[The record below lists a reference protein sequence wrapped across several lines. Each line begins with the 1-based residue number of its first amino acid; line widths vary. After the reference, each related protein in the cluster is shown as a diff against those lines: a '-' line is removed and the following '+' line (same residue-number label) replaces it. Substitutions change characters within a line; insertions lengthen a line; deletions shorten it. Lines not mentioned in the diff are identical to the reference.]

1 MEEKFRER
9 ISWKQV
15 NEKEKMIWLNF
26 LHKTLKA
33 HSMEKWKL
41 YSHQKDFS
49 SNQLFNN
56 FFSKNVTYFHESF
69 EKNVWELHNF
79 P

>member
-1 MEEKFRER
+1 MEEKFRE
-9 ISWKQV
+9 SKYV
-15 NEKEKMIWLNF
+15 KEKEKTIWRNL
-26 LHKTLKA
+26 LYKKTLKA
-33 HSMEKWKL
+33 YSREKWKL